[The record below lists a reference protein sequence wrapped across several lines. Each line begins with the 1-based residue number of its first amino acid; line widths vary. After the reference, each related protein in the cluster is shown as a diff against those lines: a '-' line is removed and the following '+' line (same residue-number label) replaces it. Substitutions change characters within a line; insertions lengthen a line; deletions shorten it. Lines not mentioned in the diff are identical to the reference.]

1 MRFQMWFDLVPA
13 TEETL
18 SAMSL
23 PIALIST
30 DFDGTLF
37 AEFENPP
44 VPGHLQDLIAGLQRQ
59 GVKWVINTGRELSS
73 LFESMSRAHLRI
85 KPDYLV
91 VVEREIFV
99 HRDSQYVELPEWN
112 RDCDRAHEELFAQVR
127 LDLPRL
133 MDWVGENFASA
144 TVYEDDWSPFCLIAE
159 KPADAAIIHE
169 YLDAYCQEVPHLT
182 VVRND
187 VYARFSHEQ
196 FTKGTALREIARRLG
211 ISAEQTLAAG
221 DHLNDL
227 SMLSLDCARY
237 LVTPSNAVDEVKEA
251 VRRQAGYI
259 SPLAQGHGVADGV
272 LHHLRTISTKSG
284 IEGNTGIRPNKP
296 A

>member
-1 MRFQMWFDLVPA
+1 
-13 TEETL
+13 
-18 SAMSL
+18 MSL

-44 VPGHLQDLIAGLQRQ
+44 VPGHLQDLIADLQSQ
-59 GVKWVINTGRELSS
+59 GAKWVINTGRELSS
-73 LFESMSRAHLRI
+73 LMESMSRAHLRI

-99 HRDSQYVELPEWN
+99 RQDSQYVELAEWN
-112 RDCDRAHEELFAQVR
+112 QACDHAHAELFAQVR

-133 MDWVGENFASA
+133 LDWVGENFASA
-144 TVYEDDWSPFCLIAE
+144 TVYEDEWSPLCLIAE
-159 KPADAAIIHE
+159 KPADAAVIHD
-169 YLDAYCQEVPHLT
+169 YLDGYCREIPHLT

-196 FTKGTALREIARRLG
+196 FNKGTALREIARRLG
-211 ISAEQTLAAG
+211 ISPDQTLAAG

-227 SMLSLDCARY
+227 SMLSLDFARY
-237 LVTPSNAVDEVKEA
+237 LVTPSNAVDEVKA
-251 VRRQAGYI
+251 TVRRQAGYI
-259 SPLAQGHGVADGV
+259 SPLGQGHGVADGV
-272 LHHLRTISTKSG
+272 LHHLRTISSKSG
-284 IEGNTGIRPNKP
+284 IKGNTGISLDK
-296 A
+296 AT

>member
-1 MRFQMWFDLVPA
+1 
-13 TEETL
+13 
-18 SAMSL
+18 MSL

-44 VPGHLQDLIAGLQRQ
+44 VPGHLQDLIADLQSQ

-73 LFESMSRAHLRI
+73 LLESMSRAHLRI

-91 VVEREIFV
+91 VVEREIYV
-99 HRDSQYVELPEWN
+99 HQDSQYVELPEWN
-112 RDCDRAHEELFAQVR
+112 RVCDQAHAELFAQVR

-133 MDWVGENFASA
+133 MDWVSENFASA
-144 TVYEDDWSPFCLIAE
+144 TVYEDAWSPFCLIAE
-159 KPADAAIIHE
+159 KPSDAAVIHE
-169 YLDAYCQEVPHLT
+169 YLEVYCREIPQLT

-196 FTKGTALREIARRLG
+196 FTKGTALVEIARRLG

-227 SMLSLDCARY
+227 SMLSLNCARY

-259 SPLAQGHGVADGV
+259 SPLAQGHGVADG
-272 LHHLRTISTKSG
+272 LRHHLRSVSG
-284 IEGNTGIRPNKP
+284 
-296 A
+296 